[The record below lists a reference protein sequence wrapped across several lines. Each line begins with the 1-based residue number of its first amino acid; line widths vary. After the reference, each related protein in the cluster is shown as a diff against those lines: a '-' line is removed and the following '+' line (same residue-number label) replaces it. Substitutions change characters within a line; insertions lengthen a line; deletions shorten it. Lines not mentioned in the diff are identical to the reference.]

1 MLPIN
6 VSINT
11 QVALST
17 AEGSFC
23 GRLEV
28 SMTTWGPLGR
38 KVGRSERDCGFDP
51 EARWLLWGEMPPL
64 RSRILAVRPLPPT
77 SPRVD
82 GREHPQNTRI
92 QGCQCRG
99 LHITCARVQCE
110 AGGAALKGGGRA
122 VSGRRC
128 RYPTRKAGAGAS
140 LAAASRG
147 G

>member
-11 QVALST
+11 QIALST
-17 AEGSFC
+17 AEGWFC
-23 GRLEV
+23 GCLEV

-38 KVGRSERDCGFDP
+38 KVGRSGRDCGFDL

-64 RSRILAVRPLPPT
+64 RSRILAVCPLSPT

-122 VSGRRC
+122 VSGRSC
-128 RYPTRKAGAGAS
+128 RYLTRKAGAGAS